1 MRQLGFIMRIPI
13 RLQWKFL
20 ISIMAVVTLFG
31 GIHIIL
37 IRMSLEKTLK
47 EELRLQLN
55 TIASSTSRSL
65 IPYLLVDDIVTMNK
79 LLLKA
84 READQ
89 RIGYAFI
96 LDPSGTSIVH
106 TFGTRNIPIDL
117 FVANRLTS
125 SFGANFKRIQDL
137 NRPSRTYLDIAYP
150 LGDSGRYGTLRMGV
164 DEKGIRATLDRI
176 VMTFMLMVLV
186 FSFLGVMGAFV
197 ASRWI
202 NRPIKRIEHALDE
215 FDLHAP
221 VPAIDVTTGDELE
234 IFAQYIESMLNRLKT
249 THRKLGD
256 ARTKMFKAERV
267 ATIGTLA
274 AGIAHEVRNP
284 LAGMLNSFDVLSK
297 EPEAQRDLDRYL
309 PLLVEAANRIDAT
322 ITRFLNFA
330 RFPKVEGGSIQI
342 NKAVESAIVLAR
354 PRVGESDVRL
364 HVDLKINIPT
374 IQGEEHLIQQVV
386 LNILINAIDAVGEKG
401 LISVRTSLDE
411 EAVSIEIQDDGTG
424 IEEKDM
430 QHLFDPFYSTKGE
443 GGTGLGLAI
452 SMEIVKQFQG
462 KIHVD
467 SQPGVGTKFRIEI
480 PIGER

>member
-1 MRQLGFIMRIPI
+1 MRIPI

-20 ISIMAVVTLFG
+20 IAIMAVVTLFG
-31 GIHIIL
+31 GIHIFL
-37 IRMSLEKTLK
+37 IKMFLEKTLK
-47 EELRLQLN
+47 EELQFQLN
-55 TIASSTSRSL
+55 TIASGTSRSL
-65 IPYLLVDDIVTMNK
+65 VPYLLVDDIVAMNK

-96 LDPSGTSIVH
+96 LDPSGAFVVH
-106 TFGTRNIPIDL
+106 TFGTREIPIDL
-117 FVANRLTS
+117 FIANRLTS
-125 SFGANFKRIQDL
+125 ALGANFKRIQDL

-150 LGDSGRYGTLRMGV
+150 LGDRGRYGTLRMGV
-164 DEKGIRATLDRI
+164 DEKGIRATLNRI
-176 VMTFMLMVLV
+176 VMTFMFMVLV

-197 ASRWI
+197 TSRWI
-202 NRPIKRIEHALDE
+202 NRPIKRIECALDE
-215 FDLHAP
+215 FDLHAS
-221 VPAIDVTTGDELE
+221 VPAINVTTGDELE
-234 IFAQYIESMLNRLKT
+234 NFAQHIESMMKRLKA
-249 THRKLGD
+249 THRKLED

-297 EPEAQRDLDRYL
+297 EPEAKRDLDRYL

-330 RFPKVEGGSIQI
+330 RFPKVEGGAIQI
-342 NKAVESAIVLAR
+342 NKAVESAVVLAR
-354 PRVGESDVRL
+354 SRVGESDVRL
-364 HVDLKINIPT
+364 HVDLKKNIPAV
-374 IQGEEHLIQQVV
+374 QGEEHLIQQVV
-386 LNILINAIDAVGEKG
+386 LNILINAIDAVGEEG
-401 LISVRTSLDE
+401 YITVRTSLNKE
-411 EAVSIEIQDDGTG
+411 VVFIEIRDNGMG
-424 IEEKDM
+424 IEEKDLE
-430 QHLFDPFYSTKGE
+430 HLFDPFYSTKGE

-467 SQPGVGTKFRIEI
+467 SQPGVGTTFRVEI